1 MSRRLVLSGIL
12 LLAAACKPTDDPPAP
27 AVSPVAVPAEALA
40 AIDSGTLMSYVRV
53 LAADSLMGRAP
64 GTPGEDKTIAYL
76 TEQFKAL
83 GLQPGNTDGT
93 YIQKV
98 PLVGIT
104 VTNSPTL
111 TFNKGG
117 TTESL
122 KWRDDYVAW
131 TKHVATS
138 ASLDKSPLVFVGY
151 GVEAPEFNWDDYKG
165 QNLAG
170 MTLVMLVNDPPLA
183 DTSKFGGPRMTYYG
197 RWTYKFE
204 QGAKHHAAGVLIVHE
219 TGPAGYPFAV
229 VQGNASEKFDL
240 ATPDSNR
247 SRSSVEGWISLDKA
261 KALFAMAGQ
270 NFDSLKAKAATP
282 EFQPVPLGV
291 TASVRLRNNL
301 RTVNSRNV
309 VARVVG
315 SDTAHRDEYVIYD
328 AHWDHFGIGAPVNG
342 DSIYNGAA
350 DNATGTA
357 GLLTLAKAYAAMK
370 TPPKRSIL
378 FLSVTA
384 EEQGLLGSQYY
395 ATNPI
400 YPLNKTLAVINMDV
414 LNTAG
419 PTKDLT
425 VIGLGASDLDD
436 YATAAAAEQGRKLRP
451 DAEPEKGFYYRSD
464 HFNFAK
470 EGVPAFDPEAGVD
483 FVGKPEGYGMQKR
496 NEYTESRY
504 HKPQDEILPDWDMS
518 GAVEDLKLF
527 LTMGYRIAEAQKFPE
542 WKPGNEFRAIR
553 EKQMQAP
560 ASAPASTPA
569 PAPASTPAAT
579 KP

>member
-1 MSRRLVLSGIL
+1 MPRPAVLIALSGAL
-12 LLAAACKPTDDPPAP
+12 LLVACKPTDDPPAP
-27 AVSPVAVPAEALA
+27 AVSPLAVPAEALA
-40 AIDSGTLMSYVRV
+40 AVDSGTLMSYVRV
-53 LAADSLMGRAP
+53 LAADSLLGRAP
-64 GTPGEDKTIAYL
+64 GTVGEDRTVAYL
-76 TEQFKAL
+76 TAQFKAL
-83 GLQPGNTDGT
+83 GLQPGNPDST
-93 YIQKV
+93 YVQKV

-117 TTESL
+117 TTQSL

-204 QGAKHHAAGVLIVHE
+204 QGAKHHAAGVLLVHE

-229 VQGNASEKFDL
+229 VQGNAAEKFDL
-240 ATPDSNR
+240 AAADSNR
-247 SRSSVEGWISLDKA
+247 GRSNVEGWITLDKA
-261 KALFAMAGQ
+261 KALFALAGQ
-270 NFDSLKAKAATP
+270 DFDSLKARAATP
-282 EFQPVPLGV
+282 DFQPVPLGV

-309 VARVVG
+309 VARLAG
-315 SDTAHRDEYVIYD
+315 SDSARRDEYVIYS
-328 AHWDHFGIGAPVNG
+328 AHWDHFGVGEPVNG

-357 GLLTLAKAYAAMK
+357 GLLTLARAYAAMK
-370 TPPKRSIL
+370 TPPSRSIL
-378 FLSVTA
+378 FLAVTA

-395 ATNPI
+395 AEHPI
-400 YPLNKTLAVINMDV
+400 YPLNRTAAVINMDV

-419 PTKDLT
+419 PTEDLT

-470 EGVPAFDPEAGVD
+470 QGVPAFYSEAGVD
-483 FVGKPEGYGMQKR
+483 FAGKPGDYGMRKR
-496 NEYTESRY
+496 NEYTETRY
-504 HKPQDEILPDWDMS
+504 HKPQDEIQPDWDMT

-542 WKPGNEFRAIR
+542 WKPGNEFRATR
-553 EKQMQAP
+553 EKQMKAP
-560 ASAPASTPA
+560 AAPTP
-569 PAPASTPAAT
+569 
-579 KP
+579 

>member
-1 MSRRLVLSGIL
+1 MPRPVVSLVVPAIL
-12 LLAAACKPTDDPPAP
+12 LLAACKPSDEPPAP
-27 AVSPVAVPAEALA
+27 AVSPLAVPAEALA
-40 AIDSGTLMSYVRV
+40 AVDTATLMSYVRV
-53 LAADSLMGRAP
+53 LASDSLMGRAP
-64 GTPGEDKTIAYL
+64 GTAGEDKTIAFL
-76 TEQFKAL
+76 TSQFQAL

-111 TFNKGG
+111 TFSKGG
-117 TTESL
+117 TTEAL

-131 TKHVATS
+131 TKHVATT
-138 ASLDKSPLVFVGY
+138 ASLDKSPMVFVGY

-197 RWTYKFE
+197 RWTYTFE
-204 QGAKHHAAGVLIVHE
+204 QGAKHHAAGVLLVHE

-229 VQGNASEKFDL
+229 VQGNAAEKFDL

-270 NFDSLKAKAATP
+270 NFDSLKAKAASAD
-282 EFQPVPLGV
+282 FQPVPLGV
-291 TASVRLRNNL
+291 TASVQLRNKL

-309 VARVVG
+309 IAKLAG
-315 SDTAHRDEYVIYD
+315 SDTARRNQYVVYT
-328 AHWDHFGIGAPVNG
+328 AHWDHFGIGEPVNG

-357 GLLTLAKAYAAMK
+357 GLLTLARAYAAMP
-370 TPPKRSIL
+370 TPPRRSIL
-378 FLSVTA
+378 FLAVTA

-395 ATNPI
+395 AEHPI
-400 YPLNKTLAVINMDV
+400 YPLASTVADINMDI
-414 LNTAG
+414 LNTWG

-436 YATAAAAEQGRKLRP
+436 YATAAATEQGRKLRP

-470 EGVPAFDPEAGVD
+470 QGVPAFYSEAGVD
-483 FVGKPEGYGMQKR
+483 YANKPTDYGMQKR
-496 NEYTESRY
+496 NEYTETRY
-504 HKPQDEILPDWDMS
+504 HKPQDEVRPDWDMT

-553 EKQMQAP
+553 EKQLKAP
-560 ASAPASTPA
+560 AAA
-569 PAPASTPAAT
+569 PAPAATTP
-579 KP
+579 

>member
-1 MSRRLVLSGIL
+1 MPRPAVLIALSGAL
-12 LLAAACKPTDDPPAP
+12 LLVACKPTDDPPAP
-27 AVSPVAVPAEALA
+27 AVSPLAVPAEALA
-40 AIDSGTLMSYVRV
+40 AVDSGTHMSYVRV
-53 LAADSLMGRAP
+53 LAADSLLGRAP
-64 GTPGEDKTIAYL
+64 GTVGEDRTVAYL
-76 TEQFKAL
+76 TAQFKAL
-83 GLQPGNTDGT
+83 GLQPGNPDST
-93 YIQKV
+93 YVQKV

-111 TFNKGG
+111 AFSKGG
-117 TTESL
+117 TTQSL

-204 QGAKHHAAGVLIVHE
+204 QGAKHHAAGVLLVHE

-229 VQGNASEKFDL
+229 VQGNAAEKFDL
-240 ATPDSNR
+240 AAADSNR
-247 SRSSVEGWISLDKA
+247 GRSNVEGWITLDKA
-261 KALFAMAGQ
+261 KALFALAGQ
-270 NFDSLKAKAATP
+270 DFDSLKARAATP
-282 EFQPVPLGV
+282 DFQPVPLGV

-309 VARVVG
+309 VARLAG
-315 SDTAHRDEYVIYD
+315 SDSARRDEYVIYS
-328 AHWDHFGIGAPVNG
+328 AHWDHFGVGEPVNG

-357 GLLTLAKAYAAMK
+357 GLLTLARAYAAMK
-370 TPPKRSIL
+370 TPPSRSIL
-378 FLSVTA
+378 FLAVTA

-395 ATNPI
+395 AEHPI
-400 YPLNKTLAVINMDV
+400 YPLNRTAAVINMDV

-419 PTKDLT
+419 PTEDLT

-470 EGVPAFDPEAGVD
+470 QGVPAFYSEAGVD
-483 FVGKPEGYGMQKR
+483 FAGKPGDYGMRKR
-496 NEYTESRY
+496 NEYTETRY
-504 HKPQDEILPDWDMS
+504 HKPQDEIQPDWDMT

-542 WKPGNEFRAIR
+542 WKPGNEFRATR
-553 EKQMQAP
+553 EKQMKAP
-560 ASAPASTPA
+560 AAPTP
-569 PAPASTPAAT
+569 
-579 KP
+579 

>member
-1 MSRRLVLSGIL
+1 MSRSTTAL
-12 LLAAACKPTDDPPAP
+12 LLFALLPAACKPATDDEPPAP
-27 AVSPVAVPAEALA
+27 GVSPVAVPAEALA
-40 AIDSGTLMSYVRV
+40 AVDTATLMSYERV
-53 LAADSLMGRAP
+53 LAADSLMGRLP
-64 GTPGEDKTIAYL
+64 GSVGEDKTISYL
-76 TEQFKAL
+76 VGQFESL
-83 GLQPGNTDGT
+83 GLKPGNTDGT
-93 YIQKV
+93 FIQKV

-111 TFNKGG
+111 TFAKAG
-117 TTESL
+117 TTRAL
-122 KWRDDYVAW
+122 KWRDDFVAW
-131 TKHVATS
+131 TKHVAPT

-151 GVEAPEFNWDDYKG
+151 GVEAPEFNWDDYKR
-165 QNLAG
+165 QNMAG

-204 QGAKHHAAGVLIVHE
+204 QGAKHHAAGVLLVHE

-229 VQGNASEKFDL
+229 VQGNAAEKFDL
-240 ATPDSNR
+240 AAADSNR
-247 SRSSVEGWISLDKA
+247 GRSNVEGWITLDLA

-270 NFDSLKAKAATP
+270 SFDSLKARAATA

-291 TASVRLRNNL
+291 TASVQLRNKL
-301 RTVNSRNV
+301 HSVSSRNV

-315 SDTAHRDEYVIYD
+315 SDTAHSDEYVVYS

-357 GLLTLAKAYAAMK
+357 GLLTLGKAYAAMK

-378 FLSVTA
+378 FLAVTA

-395 ATNPI
+395 AEHPI
-400 YPLNKTLAVINMDV
+400 YPLDKTLADINMDI
-414 LNTAG
+414 LNTWG

-470 EGVPAFDPEAGVD
+470 QGVPAFDPEAGID
-483 FVGKPEGYGMQKR
+483 FVGKPEGFGMQKR
-496 NEYTESRY
+496 NEYTETRY
-504 HKPQDEILPDWDMS
+504 HKPQDEIQPDWDMS

-542 WKPGNEFRAIR
+542 WKAGNEFRAIR
-553 EKQMQAP
+553 EKQMQP
-560 ASAPASTPA
+560 
-569 PAPASTPAAT
+569 PAAA

>member
-1 MSRRLVLSGIL
+1 
-12 LLAAACKPTDDPPAP
+12 
-27 AVSPVAVPAEALA
+27 
-40 AIDSGTLMSYVRV
+40 
-53 LAADSLMGRAP
+53 
-64 GTPGEDKTIAYL
+64 
-76 TEQFKAL
+76 
-83 GLQPGNTDGT
+83 
-93 YIQKV
+93 
-98 PLVGIT
+98 
-104 VTNSPTL
+104 
-111 TFNKGG
+111 
-117 TTESL
+117 
-122 KWRDDYVAW
+122 
-131 TKHVATS
+131 
-138 ASLDKSPLVFVGY
+138 
-151 GVEAPEFNWDDYKG
+151 
-165 QNLAG
+165 
-170 MTLVMLVNDPPLA
+170 
-183 DTSKFGGPRMTYYG
+183 MTYYG

-204 QGAKHHAAGVLIVHE
+204 QGAKHHAAGVLLVHE

-229 VQGNASEKFDL
+229 VQGNAAEKFDL

-247 SRSSVEGWISLDKA
+247 SRSNVEGWITLDKA

-270 NFDSLKAKAATP
+270 NFDSLKAKAASAD
-282 EFQPVPLGV
+282 FQPVPLGV

-309 VARVVG
+309 VARLAG
-315 SDTAHRDEYVIYD
+315 SDTARRDEYVIYT
-328 AHWDHFGIGAPVNG
+328 AHWDHFGIGEPVNG

-357 GLLTLAKAYAAMK
+357 GLLTLARAYAAMP

-378 FLSVTA
+378 FLAVTA

-400 YPLNKTLAVINMDV
+400 YPLDRTVADINMDI
-414 LNTAG
+414 LNTWG

-470 EGVPAFDPEAGVD
+470 QGVPAFYSEAGVD
-483 FVGKPEGYGMQKR
+483 YANKPGDYGMQKR
-496 NEYTESRY
+496 NEYTELRY
-504 HKPQDEILPDWDMS
+504 HKPQDEVRPDWDMT
-518 GAVEDLKLF
+518 GAVDDLKLF
-527 LTMGYRIAEAQKFPE
+527 LTMGYRISEAQKFPE

-553 EKQMQAP
+553 DKQMKASSSAAAP
-560 ASAPASTPA
+560 A
-569 PAPASTPAAT
+569 AAA

>member
-1 MSRRLVLSGIL
+1 MSRPVVRLALSGIL
-12 LLAAACKPTDDPPAP
+12 LVAACKPTDDPPAP
-27 AVSPVAVPAEALA
+27 AVSPLAVPAEALA
-40 AIDSGTLMSYVRV
+40 VVDTSTLMSYVRV
-53 LAADSLMGRAP
+53 LAADSLLGRAP
-64 GTPGEDKTIAYL
+64 GTPGEDKTVAYL
-76 TEQFKAL
+76 TEQFRTL

-111 TFNKGG
+111 TFAKGG
-117 TTESL
+117 ATQAL

-131 TKHVATS
+131 TKHVATT

-204 QGAKHHAAGVLIVHE
+204 QGAKHHAAGVLLVHE

-229 VQGNASEKFDL
+229 VQGNAAERFDL
-240 ATPDSNR
+240 AAPDSNR
-247 SRSSVEGWISLDKA
+247 SRSNVEGWISLDQA
-261 KALFAMAGQ
+261 KKLFALAGQ
-270 NFDSLKAKAATP
+270 NFDSLKSRAAAP
-282 EFQPVPLGV
+282 AFQPVPLGV
-291 TASVRLRNNL
+291 TASVQLRNKL
-301 RTVNSRNV
+301 RSVNSRNV

-315 SDTAHRDEYVIYD
+315 SDSAHRDEFVVYT
-328 AHWDHFGIGAPVNG
+328 AHWDHFGIGEPVNG

-357 GLLTLAKAYAAMK
+357 GLLTLAKAYSAMK

-378 FLSVTA
+378 FVSVTA

-400 YPLNKTLAVINMDV
+400 YPLNKTLADINMDV
-414 LNTAG
+414 LNTWG

-470 EGVPAFDPEAGVD
+470 EGVPAFYSEAGVD
-483 FVGKPEGYGMQKR
+483 YANKPSGYGMQKR
-496 NEYTESRY
+496 NEYTEMRY
-504 HKPQDEILPDWDMS
+504 HKPQDEIQPDWDMT

-542 WKPGNEFRAIR
+542 WKPGNEFRATR
-553 EKQMQAP
+553 QKQMQ
-560 ASAPASTPA
+560 
-569 PAPASTPAAT
+569 PAAAAQ
-579 KP
+579 P